1 MLALPP
7 PLRSGDPIQT
17 IVPWAAKV
25 IDYLRAITPRPSA
38 TVAIKTTANGT
49 TLHAASPS
57 RTVRATS
64 AEFPYGFLVHVEKVK
79 VNNVE
84 KDHVKVALGTAKAW
98 GGEVKVY
105 EAADLGEAK
114 DGYFVYAVLHLPF
127 YWDDVPYWDNA
138 LHFDEMEDQD
148 AEMETWVP
156 IAYVENLAEDPPEP
170 ETGEDPPEP
179 TPIWVVTQLHWGN
192 IVIPATVNA
201 VDVQENPIPASQ
213 QSQQPSA

>member
-7 PLRSGDPIQT
+7 PLRSGDPIQA

-57 RTVRATS
+57 RSVRS
-64 AEFPYGFLVHVEKVK
+64 AAPAKFPFGFLVHIEKVS

-84 KDHVKVALGTAKAW
+84 KDHVKVALGTAQAW

-105 EAADLGEAK
+105 EAADLGVAK
-114 DGYFVYAVLHLPF
+114 DGFVYAVLHLPF
-127 YWDDVPYWDNA
+127 YWDDVPYWDA
-138 LHFDEMEDQD
+138 VLHYDEMDDQD
-148 AEMETWVP
+148 AEVETYVP
-156 IAYVENLAEDPPEP
+156 IAYVENLAGDPPEP
-170 ETGEDPPEP
+170 EPGEEPEEAP
-179 TPIWVVTQLHWGN
+179 PIWKVTQLHWGN

-201 VDVQENPIPASQ
+201 VDVQENPMPSQ
-213 QSQQPSA
+213 Q